1 MRVLKNI
8 SITLLSALIL
18 VSCEDKIDVETS
30 FGEPQLVVNAW
41 LNNLEGQQRINLS
54 MSQAYFDNGP
64 IPRVTGASV
73 KVTELIS
80 ETEYLFTD
88 INNGDYIW
96 QPTANEKLVNL
107 DGNYKLEIIWEGNT
121 FNAFARGN
129 RTIPVD
135 SITYEFEEV
144 STFNEKEGYSAELH
158 GTDIAGAPD
167 FYWIKTYKNN
177 QLLNR
182 PGLVNIAYDGA
193 GGPGADGFPFI
204 PPIRSRATD
213 NDNLYQMGD
222 SIKVEIYS
230 IDREAFFFIQQA
242 IGQLQNGGLFATP
255 PENIRSNVINLNER
269 GPKALGWFGTS
280 LVESLAI
287 KVE

>member
-1 MRVLKNI
+1 MRNIKNI
-8 SITLLSALIL
+8 LLGLFSAITIIG
-18 VSCEDKIDVETS
+18 CEDRIDVETS

-41 LNNLEGQQRINLS
+41 LNNLDGVQRINLS

-64 IPRVTGASV
+64 IPRVTNASV
-73 KVTELIS
+73 KVTELNS
-80 ETEYLFTD
+80 ETVYEFVNN
-88 INNGDYIW
+88 NNGDYTW
-96 QPTANEKLVNL
+96 VPTDNEKLVNL
-107 DGNYKLEIIWEGNT
+107 NGNYLLEIIWEGNT
-121 FNAFARGN
+121 FNAIAKGN

-135 SITYEFEEV
+135 SITYEFEAA
-144 STFNEKEGYSAELH
+144 SAFNDKEGYAAELH

-167 FYWIKTYKNN
+167 FYWIKSYKNN

-182 PGLVNIAYDGA
+182 PSLINTAFDGA

-213 NDNLYQMGD
+213 GDDLYQIGD
-222 SIKVEIYS
+222 SVKVEIHS

-242 IGQLQNGGLFATP
+242 VGQLQNGGLFATP
-255 PENIRSNVINLNER
+255 PENIRSNIINLNPN

-287 KVE
+287 KIE